1 MVQSQEASGED
12 LPPANLMR
20 IGVLA
25 RRTGLSIDAI
35 RYYERRGVLPRAVR
49 TASNYR
55 LFPVEAIERLAWA
68 RRLQELGLTLDEIVD
83 ALHAHDRGG
92 ATCSSERWR
101 LEAVRSRLEAQI
113 RELTATR
120 DHVDRLLDDCRRG
133 RCAFTAT

>member
-1 MVQSQEASGED
+1 MVQSQEETWADPSSAD
-12 LPPANLMR
+12 LMR

-25 RRTGLSIDAI
+25 RRTGISIDAI

-55 LFPVEAIERLAWA
+55 LFPAETIERLAWA
-68 RRLQELGLTLDEIVD
+68 RRLQELGLTLDEIVN
-83 ALHAHDRGG
+83 ALHAHDTGD

-101 LEAVRSRLEAQI
+101 LEAVRTRLEAQI

-120 DHVDRLLDDCRRG
+120 DHVDRLLDQCRRG
-133 RCAFTAT
+133 RCSFTAT